1 MIHKGRAKVRPLLW
15 MKITCIIA
23 SLRMGGA
30 ERQLAGLATLLAQ
43 SGQDVDV
50 LTYRSGDFYT
60 ETLRLAGIRH
70 TCLDWK
76 GSDAGLIRRIAAH
89 LKGNGTQVA
98 ISFLVGAN
106 IKSCLAHIIY
116 PGFKLVVSERNCNT
130 SLLPHDLFRFCLYRT
145 QASAVVCNS
154 FAQTAFVSRYFPGLR
169 LKLETIPNFVDFG
182 QFHPSGDVRRREAPL
197 EVVTV
202 ARLSPRKNAM
212 GLLRAATD
220 PGLAGIRFHW
230 YGVPRGSRYEKRCR
244 EFIKRNNLQDRFIMH
259 PAVDNPAEVY
269 RNADAFCLC
278 SFYEGTPNSLAEA
291 LCCGLPAI
299 CSNVSDNAR
308 YVIPGRNGFLF
319 NPHETRSIVKALRR
333 LAALNPA
340 QLRECSAQSLAI
352 ASDNFP
358 TDLFL
363 KRYTDLLRGLGGG
376 PEGGL

>member
-1 MIHKGRAKVRPLLW
+1 

-30 ERQLAGLATLLAQ
+30 ERQLTGLATLLKQ
-43 SGQDVDV
+43 SGEDVDV

-60 ETLRLAGIRH
+60 ESLRSAGVRH

-76 GSDAGLIRRIAAH
+76 GTDTGLIRRIASH
-89 LKGNGTQVA
+89 LKDNGTQVA

-106 IKSCLAHIIY
+106 IKACLAHIIY
-116 PGFKLVVSERNCNT
+116 PEFKLVVSERNCNT
-130 SLLPHDLFRFCLYRT
+130 SLMPHDRFRFILYRT
-145 QASAVVCNS
+145 QADSVVCNS
-154 FAQTAFVSRYFPGLR
+154 FAQTAFVSRHCPGLR
-169 LKLETIPNFVDFG
+169 LKVETIPNFVDFG
-182 QFHPSGDVRRREAPL
+182 QFYPAKETHRKDGPL
-197 EVVTV
+197 NVVTV

-220 PGLAGIRFHW
+220 PSLSGIRFHW
-230 YGVPRGSRYEKRCR
+230 YGVPRGSRYERRCR
-244 EFIKRNNLQDRFIMH
+244 DFIKRNNLQDRFIMH

-269 RNADAFCLC
+269 RQADAFCLC

-319 NPHETRSIVKALRR
+319 NPHESRSIIKALRR
-333 LAALNPA
+333 LASLSPA
-340 QLRECSAQSLAI
+340 QLRECSAESLQI

-358 TDLFL
+358 TNLFI
-363 KRYTDLLRGLGGG
+363 KRYLDLLRGLGGG
-376 PEGGL
+376 L

>member
-1 MIHKGRAKVRPLLW
+1 MKV
-15 MKITCIIA
+15 TCLIA

-30 ERQLAGLATLLAQ
+30 ERQLAGLATLLSQ
-43 SGQDVDV
+43 SGEEVDV

-60 ETLRLAGIRH
+60 ETLRNAGVRH

-76 GSDAGLIRRIAAH
+76 GPDVGLIRRIASH
-89 LKGNGTQVA
+89 LKANGTQVV

-106 IKSCLAHIIY
+106 IKACLAHIIY
-116 PGFKLVVSERNCNT
+116 PGFKLIVSERNCNT
-130 SLLPHDLFRFCLYRT
+130 SLLPHDRFRFILYRT
-145 QASAVVCNS
+145 QADAVVCNS
-154 FAQTAFVSRYFPGLR
+154 FAQTAFISRHCPGLR
-169 LKLETIPNFVDFG
+169 LKLETIPNFVDFN
-182 QFHPSGDVRRREAPL
+182 QFYPTQEERVQEGPL
-197 EVVTV
+197 NVVTV

-220 PGLAGIRFHW
+220 PSLSGINFHW
-230 YGVPRGSRYEKRCR
+230 YGVPRGSCYEKHCR
-244 EFIKRNNLQDRFIMH
+244 DFIKRKGLQDRFIMH

-319 NPHETRSIVKALRR
+319 NPHSSRSIVKALRK
-333 LAALNPA
+333 LASLTPH
-340 QLRECSAQSLAI
+340 QRRECSAESLAI
-352 ASDNFP
+352 AADNFP
-358 TDLFL
+358 THLFL
-363 KRYTDLLRGLGGG
+363 KRYIDLLGGIS
-376 PEGGL
+376 GGIYSKP

>member
-1 MIHKGRAKVRPLLW
+1 

-30 ERQLAGLATLLAQ
+30 ERQLTGLATLLKQ
-43 SGQDVDV
+43 NGEDVDV

-60 ETLRLAGIRH
+60 SSLQAAGVRH

-76 GSDAGLIRRIAAH
+76 GPDVGLIRRIAAH
-89 LKGNGTQVA
+89 LKDNGTQVV

-106 IKSCLAHIIY
+106 IKACLAHIIY

-130 SLLPHDLFRFCLYRT
+130 SLLPHDRFRFILYRT
-145 QASAVVCNS
+145 QADAVVCNS
-154 FAQTAFVSRYFPGLR
+154 FAQTAFLSRHCPGLR
-169 LKLETIPNFVDFG
+169 LKVETIPNFVDFG
-182 QFHPSGDVRRREAPL
+182 QFYPSKEDRKREGPL
-197 EVVTV
+197 NVVTV

-220 PGLAGIRFHW
+220 PSLGNIRFHW

-244 EFIKRNNLQDRFIMH
+244 EFIKRKGLQDRFIMH
-259 PAVDNPAEVY
+259 PAIDNPAEVY
-269 RNADAFCLC
+269 RQADAFCLC

-319 NPHETRSIVKALRR
+319 NPHESRSIVKALRK
-333 LAALNPA
+333 LSALTPE
-340 QLRECSAQSLAI
+340 QFKECSAESLEI

-358 TDLFL
+358 THLFL
-363 KRYTDLLRGLGGG
+363 KRYVDLLGGIERK
-376 PEGGL
+376 P